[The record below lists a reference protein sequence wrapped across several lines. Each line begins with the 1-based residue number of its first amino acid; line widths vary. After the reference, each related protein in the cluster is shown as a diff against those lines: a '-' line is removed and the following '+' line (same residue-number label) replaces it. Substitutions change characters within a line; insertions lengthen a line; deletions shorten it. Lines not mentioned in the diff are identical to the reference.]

1 MGELYWIALSYH
13 LPSDSS
19 KSRVYLWRKLREL
32 GAENLRPGIA
42 VLPRTPENLRRMR
55 QLLLN
60 RFLGTPPHGTR
71 GSFSIYPIYFQDSI
85 SFDSFLSIFS
95 IRFLLSGQYGPP
107 FWHASHSSSISYT
120 AFPSMTSLVF
130 ILLRSCHRFGFR
142 LLISRSNGILS
153 YTLYY
158 ADCLRHDMSCPR
170 IYCFKKNKDPVHE

>member
-1 MGELYWIALSYH
+1 ML
-13 LPSDSS
+13 
-19 KSRVYLWRKLREL
+19 LR
-32 GAENLRPGIA
+32 RQW
-42 VLPRTPENLRRMR
+42 RMR

-71 GSFSIYPIYFQDSI
+71 GSFSIYPISSQDSI

-170 IYCFKKNKDPVHE
+170 IYCFKKNKDPFHEGKE